1 MSDEP
6 GEARDSAEPE
16 ETAIDHT
23 EGSADAETEF
33 HPFDEVDEDFQPGPA
48 MRVMGPD
55 GIPQTVDTTTESD
68 IPALSTES
76 LVCMGDYSKF
86 VRRNEW
92 GETVVEFTPA
102 EVQRAPDGRYRV
114 AREVAEERYKERG
127 EEIIVTTDAW
137 IAVYPI
143 RPQCFHYVRQLAPF
157 HMNAAHKM
165 QYRLCSARRTTEGTF
180 MTVRDS
186 GMYACDMREPR
197 DAESAKQLDEFDT
210 LKIKQGKERTLL
222 PMFPGFGIFDAPK
235 KDDKEN

>member
-16 ETAIDHT
+16 ETALDHT

-68 IPALSTES
+68 IPALSVES
-76 LVCMGDYSKF
+76 LVCMGDFSKF
-86 VRRNEW
+86 VTRDEW
-92 GETVVEFTPA
+92 GNIVAAFEPSDVHRMPNGKWVLLDDGVVRE
-102 EVQRAPDGRYRV
+102 EVF
-114 AREVAEERYKERG
+114 
-127 EEIIVTTDAW
+127 
-137 IAVYPI
+137 PI
-143 RPQCFHYVRQLAPF
+143 RPQCRHYVRQLAPF

-165 QYRLCSARRTTEGTF
+165 QYRLCAARRTTEGTF

-197 DAESAKQLDEFDT
+197 DAESVKQLDEFDT